1 MSNKPRKNIVTLK
14 KQKAYAENEENFNI
28 ITGVQKKEIK
38 KVNPKKN
45 ELSKEK
51 KHRLSSIYSKDSE
64 RSDSN
69 NIKILMKKRANKEL
83 SFTKNSSKNCKIK
96 KITETK
102 SKTIETDEG
111 SQDGEKE
118 KFYTTEEEKTKIK
131 DKNENLELIPI
142 KSIKEYFN
150 EKKLFWENNKN
161 K

>member
-1 MSNKPRKNIVTLK
+1 MSNKPRKNIVTIK
-14 KQKAYAENEENFNI
+14 KQKPYAENEENFNI
-28 ITGVQKKEIK
+28 ITGVEKKEIK

-69 NIKILMKKRANKEL
+69 E
-83 SFTKNSSKNCKIK
+83 
-96 KITETK
+96 
-102 SKTIETDEG
+102 TIETDEG

-118 KFYTTEEEKTKIK
+118 KFFTTEEEKTKIK